1 MTVLGPLETEQ
12 QIKEHLRDYV
22 AYALTSAKGLYR
34 EPQSYGAMRMFDAM
48 ERALCLLQELGE
60 RDEALEEALTA
71 VRKER
76 WQAMTNPDAFGKAI
90 DDSILKLVDLS
101 MYDDNKT

>member
-1 MTVLGPLETEQ
+1 MTITGPLETEQ

-48 ERALCLLQELGE
+48 ERALRLLQEVGVK
-60 RDEALEEALTA
+60 DEALEEALTT
-71 VRKER
+71 VRKQR

-90 DDSILKLVDLS
+90 DDSILNLVDITINQNI
-101 MYDDNKT
+101 D